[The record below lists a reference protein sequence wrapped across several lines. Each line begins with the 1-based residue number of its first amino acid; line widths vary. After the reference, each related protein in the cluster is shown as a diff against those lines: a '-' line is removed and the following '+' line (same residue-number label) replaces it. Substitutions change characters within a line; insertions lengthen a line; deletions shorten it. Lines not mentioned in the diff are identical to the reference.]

1 MFEQTARLTTLATL
15 LQEKK
20 LQQQSKASKSASPAP
35 AKRGLNML
43 ARKAKKSESKK
54 QRNVVWRESM
64 WLPQQNPSNHL
75 APKRGPL
82 SEQ

>member
-20 LQQQSKASKSASPAP
+20 LRQQNKVLGSASPAP
-35 AKRGLNML
+35 ARHGLRVL
-43 ARKAKKSESKK
+43 ARKAKKSGSKK

-64 WLPQQNPSNHL
+64 CLLQQNPRNHL
-75 APKRGPL
+75 APTRGPL
-82 SEQ
+82 NGQ